1 MMSRCCTITATEPPR
16 TPSTWPA
23 EHAAQTQPPSAHPP
37 GRRATRASARE
48 GRGGAFGNG
57 GADGGQRA
65 PGRRLAAFDTRDRIA
80 AARPARSVAGQEPR
94 PAGAGADGSSDRRA
108 AAAVA
113 HMVGAVA
120 GGGRFSA
127 VEIPAGVHRGRVR
140 DARGGLRDERFRRP
154 RSRSAGAAHCRPA
167 AGRVTPREAVL
178 VFVGLSLLGFVLVL
192 LFTNRLTI
200 YLSFAGAALAALYPF
215 SKRYTQLPQVVLGA
229 AFGWGIPM
237 AFAAI
242 TDSLPPLCWL
252 LFLGNVLFSTIYD
265 TEYAMVDRD
274 EDIRAGAKSTAILF
288 GDADL
293 PILGVLMATLLFT
306 LLLVGQRALL
316 DWPFQVGLLVALALF
331 GWQLWT
337 MRERARDRCFAAFRN
352 NNWVGGAVWL
362 GMVIALAIR

>member
-120 GGGRFSA
+120 GGAMNDFADRDLDPLVQRTAGR
-127 VEIPAGVHRGRVR
+127 P
-140 DARGGLRDERFRRP
+140 L
-154 RSRSAGAAHCRPA
+154 A

-274 EDIRAGAKSTAILF
+274 EDIRAGAKATAILF